1 VGDFDSE
8 SLIDTRNRLLAAYPP
23 AEGSGRRIF
32 MLRKS
37 NYRRVTNFRN
47 LRRIL
52 LRYDFEPV
60 DMSELSLQKQIE
72 TMQQCEAVVTQGG
85 AAMTNLMFARPGTK
99 LIGIVGPTGTQDRYW
114 SNYLNVFDIQSTFL
128 IGHSR
133 MTKRPPVIHDDFSV
147 DTTKFEECLSQLA

>member
-1 VGDFDSE
+1 V
-8 SLIDTRNRLLAAYPP
+8 YPP
-23 AEGSGRRIF
+23 AEGGGRRIF

-37 NYRRVTNFRN
+37 NYRRVTN
-47 LRRIL
+47 LRKLQRIL

-72 TMQQCEAVVTQGG
+72 TMQQCDVVVTQGG

-99 LIGIVGPTGTQDRYW
+99 LIGLVGPAGTQDRYW

-133 MTKRPPVIHDDFSV
+133 KTKRPPVIHDDFSI
-147 DTTKFEECLSQLA
+147 DTIKFEECLSHLA